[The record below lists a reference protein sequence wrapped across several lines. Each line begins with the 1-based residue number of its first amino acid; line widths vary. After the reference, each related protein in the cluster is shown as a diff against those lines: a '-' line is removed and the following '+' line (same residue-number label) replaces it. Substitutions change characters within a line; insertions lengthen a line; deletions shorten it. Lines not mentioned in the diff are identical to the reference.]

1 MEKDYVVFS
10 QRIAGFLMLN
20 GCKLKKVSKSK
31 KDESMLVYFFS
42 NNETVRGLVNSYN
55 QKIKINGGVR
65 YVIRTNWKEKE
76 T

>member
-1 MEKDYVVFS
+1 VVFS

-42 NNETVRGLVNSYN
+42 NNETVKDLVNSYN
-55 QKIKINGGVR
+55 QQIKINGGIK
-65 YVIRTNWKEKE
+65 YVIRKS
-76 T
+76 